1 MKQVLI
7 DTDTLSFF
15 FRGDENVIEHFKKYL
30 KKFDKIN
37 ISIITYYEILSGLKY
52 KDAKKMLS
60 SFLKFSEQNSIFPLS
75 QKSIEVSA
83 IIYSNLRKNGNLIDD
98 IDLLIAGVAISNDM
112 ILITHNIKHF
122 DRIDNLSIE
131 DWTG

>member
-52 KDAKKMLS
+52 KDAKKCYHP
-60 SFLKFSEQNSIFPLS
+60 F
-75 QKSIEVSA
+75 
-83 IIYSNLRKNGNLIDD
+83 
-98 IDLLIAGVAISNDM
+98 
-112 ILITHNIKHF
+112 
-122 DRIDNLSIE
+122 
-131 DWTG
+131 

>member
-1 MKQVLI
+1 
-7 DTDTLSFF
+7 
-15 FRGDENVIEHFKKYL
+15 
-30 KKFDKIN
+30 
-37 ISIITYYEILSGLKY
+37 
-52 KDAKKMLS
+52 MLS

-75 QKSIEVSA
+75 QKSIKVSA

>member
-75 QKSIEVSA
+75 QNSIEVSA

-112 ILITHNIKHF
+112 ILITHNTKHF